1 MFETAQQ
8 AELAFYRA
16 FEARDLGAMMDVWA
30 ADDSIVCIHPM
41 GPRLSGRAAVR
52 HSWEDIFAADNA
64 LSFEVTDSVLTEN
77 AQVSVR
83 CVLENICYGEGGAQR
98 SVVLATNVYRWI
110 ETSWRL
116 CVHHASPGRLEL
128 QPQTTAIH

>member
-8 AELAFYRA
+8 AEGAFYRA
-16 FEARDLGAMMDVWA
+16 FEARDLGAMMRVWA
-30 ADDSIVCIHPM
+30 DDDSIVCIHPM

-52 HSWEDIFAADNA
+52 QSWEDIFAADNA
-64 LSFEVTDSVLTEN
+64 LSFEVTDSVLTED
-77 AQVSVR
+77 AQLCVR
-83 CVLENICYGEGGAQR
+83 CVFENIRYGEGGTQL

-110 ETSWRL
+110 DTSWRL

-128 QPQTTAIH
+128 QPEATAIH